1 MIADKYKK
9 LAGWAMTFSL
19 NQGCQAAKV
28 TLYSGSDTEFEI
40 RDKQLDKLQQSS
52 ENQMILNLYVDGRYG
67 SFSTNRMEKHELSK
81 FITNAVE
88 SVRFLAPDTNRQLPN
103 PERFYKGGKPD
114 LELYDLKINEL
125 QPDEKLQ
132 LAYDAANEILG
143 TDERILSIQS
153 SYSDG
158 ESFSYM
164 ITSNG
169 FEGESS
175 LSYYSVMVSVSL
187 QGEGESRPE
196 SYWYDQALSYE
207 DLKKSGI
214 GKIAL
219 DRTLQKLGQE
229 KIESGSYHMLVDNM
243 NSGRLLSPF
252 LSAMN
257 GSALQ
262 QKNSFLLDKKG
273 EQVMSDKV
281 TIVDDPHIPHSFG
294 ACYFDNEGV
303 ATRKRYLFNK
313 GVLETYF
320 IDTYNALKMEVEP
333 TISGPSHLV
342 FELGQHSMEEIIS
355 TLEKGILITGFNG
368 GNNNS
373 TSGDFSF
380 GIEGFLIE
388 NGKLTK
394 PVSGMN
400 ITGNMLSLWNDL
412 EEVGNDPRLNN
423 AYQIPSLLFKN
434 VDFSGL

>member
-243 NSGRLLSPF
+243 NSGRL
-252 LSAMN
+252 
-257 GSALQ
+257 
-262 QKNSFLLDKKG
+262 
-273 EQVMSDKV
+273 
-281 TIVDDPHIPHSFG
+281 
-294 ACYFDNEGV
+294 
-303 ATRKRYLFNK
+303 
-313 GVLETYF
+313 
-320 IDTYNALKMEVEP
+320 
-333 TISGPSHLV
+333 
-342 FELGQHSMEEIIS
+342 
-355 TLEKGILITGFNG
+355 
-368 GNNNS
+368 
-373 TSGDFSF
+373 
-380 GIEGFLIE
+380 
-388 NGKLTK
+388 
-394 PVSGMN
+394 
-400 ITGNMLSLWNDL
+400 
-412 EEVGNDPRLNN
+412 
-423 AYQIPSLLFKN
+423 
-434 VDFSGL
+434 